1 MELDKSTYNTMV
13 LMGIENIINNNKQE
27 YIRFCFNI
35 YNGCDYFTDLTDK
48 GIEVTVIFYN
58 QYDFKFTMYHNKENY
73 LTAKLLS
80 EEKYTLKQRFEIKNC
95 INIFLAML
103 NGFYKYS
110 IE

>member
-1 MELDKSTYNTMV
+1 
-13 LMGIENIINNNKQE
+13 
-27 YIRFCFNI
+27 
-35 YNGCDYFTDLTDK
+35 
-48 GIEVTVIFYN
+48 
-58 QYDFKFTMYHNKENY
+58 MYHNKENY

-103 NGFYKYS
+103 NGFYKYA